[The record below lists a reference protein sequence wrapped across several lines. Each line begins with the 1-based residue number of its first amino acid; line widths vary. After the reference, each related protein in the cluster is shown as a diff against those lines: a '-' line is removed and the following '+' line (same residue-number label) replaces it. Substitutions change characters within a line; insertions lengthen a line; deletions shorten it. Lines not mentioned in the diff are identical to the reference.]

1 MVDRVLVVV
10 DVVNLFGVVKAN
22 FDGRKID
29 YEKYLLKV
37 EKEEGDIYRAFAYG
51 AYVSDEANGF
61 INCLHNVGFEPKY
74 IKAIYYND
82 KPDVKRTNRTMDIVV
97 DILTFLDRID
107 TVVIGTLDNDL
118 IPFIY
123 YIKNKGVKVVLYSCN
138 VRRDLRE
145 ACDEFWHIDEEVLE
159 AIRSEVSVTST

>member
-1 MVDRVLVVV
+1 MVEKVLVVV
-10 DVVNLFGVVKAN
+10 DVINLFGSVKAT

-29 YEKYLLKV
+29 YEKYLLKI

-51 AYVSDEANGF
+51 AFVSDEANGF

-82 KPDVKRTNRTMDIVV
+82 KPDVKRTNRTMDMVV
-97 DILTFLDRID
+97 DILTFMDRID

-123 YIKNKGVKVVLYSCN
+123 YLKSKGVKVILYSCN
-138 VRRDLRE
+138 VRRELRE
-145 ACDEFWHIDEEVLE
+145 ACDNFWFIDEDVLE
-159 AIRSEVSVTST
+159 TKEVEKEVVMK